1 MMKIRIFAIAAMVL
15 GMIFAT
21 ASAAEVAGKWIGE
34 FGGRGGETMTSTF
47 NFKVEGSN
55 LTGSMLGPMG
65 NENAI
70 SEGKISGDD
79 ISFAVKI
86 DMGGNE
92 MKILYKGKISGDE
105 IKLTME
111 FQGGMGGPGGG
122 GPGGGGAPKPM
133 EMTLKRA
140 K

>member
-1 MMKIRIFAIAAMVL
+1 M
-15 GMIFAT
+15 
-21 ASAAEVAGKWIGE
+21 
-34 FGGRGGETMTSTF
+34 
-47 NFKVEGSN
+47 
-55 LTGSMLGPMG
+55 
-65 NENAI
+65 
-70 SEGKISGDD
+70 
-79 ISFAVKI
+79 KI

-92 MKILYKGKISGDE
+92 MKMQYKGKVAGDE

-122 GPGGGGAPKPM
+122 GAPKPM